1 MQCVNGAQQNV
12 QQSVTFTGK
21 VTGSETPLSDRK
33 LPSGVTI
40 PSPAVLWDPT
50 PAEEQAITNALKA
63 VFWRIGDTVTF
74 TAPSIAG
81 YQTPSPA
88 TKTFVLGASTNVRT
102 ILYTQGSSGSSA
114 GGGTLVN
121 AGLQALVFTVASTA
135 LLAMSLFVFRLRD
148 AKNQPESTRID
159 QRL

>member
-81 YQTPSPA
+81 YQTQSPA
-88 TKTFVLGASTNVRT
+88 TQTFVLGASTTVRT
-102 ILYTQGSSGSSA
+102 FVYSQGGSGSSA
-114 GGGTLVN
+114 GGSALVN
-121 AGLQALVFTVASTA
+121 AGVATLVYSMLAASLIVAGFKVF
-135 LLAMSLFVFRLRD
+135 SLNSEKPSQD
-148 AKNQPESTRID
+148 GGTQ
-159 QRL
+159 